1 MKSLKAKNP
10 EIWNYFIEGNF
21 IVQKNDIPGVAVG
34 CDYVGEQV
42 NRELKD
48 TKRNQ
53 ISRNWHYLAA
63 SVLLRLREEMMNKGL
78 VLSSSQGR
86 HHPFITP

>member
-53 ISRNWHYLAA
+53 ISRN
-63 SVLLRLREEMMNKGL
+63 
-78 VLSSSQGR
+78 
-86 HHPFITP
+86 